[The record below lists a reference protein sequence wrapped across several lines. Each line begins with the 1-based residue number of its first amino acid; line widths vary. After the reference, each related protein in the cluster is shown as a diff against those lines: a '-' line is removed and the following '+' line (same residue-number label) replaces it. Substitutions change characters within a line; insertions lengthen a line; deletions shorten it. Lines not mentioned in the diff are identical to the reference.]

1 MAYFIS
7 CSGAKTCLN
16 RVETF
21 PSSLESIKSFSD
33 LHDARE
39 ELISLLGK
47 NLDWTNT
54 LHAYKLYNGKLYSQV
69 SKENWGKS
77 NADIKIVS
85 ALFGIINHTELLPD
99 YNVKITDKI
108 PKTNLLISDFWRSKN
123 IARFV
128 NVDSDVDLL
137 FNKYRKA
144 FNIKGETIGIQPV
157 VIWKD
162 KYGSHKGKWLNQQLN
177 SL

>member
-21 PSSLESIKSFSD
+21 PSSLENIKSFPD
-33 LHDARE
+33 LHEARL
-39 ELISLLGK
+39 ELMSLLGL
-47 NLDWTNT
+47 NLDWKNT
-54 LHAYKLYNGKLYSQV
+54 LLAYKLYSGKLYSQV
-69 SKENWGKS
+69 SIENWESS
-77 NADIKIVS
+77 NTDVKIVS

-99 YNVKITDKI
+99 YNVMITDKI
-108 PKTNLLISDFWRSKN
+108 PNTNLLISDFWRSKN

-128 NVDSDVDLL
+128 NIDSDVDLL
-137 FNKYRKA
+137 FSKYRKA
-144 FNIKGETIGIQPV
+144 FNVKGEAIGIQPS
-157 VIWKD
+157 VIWND